1 MEGRHLHSNGSTS
14 LGSFSREMQYQST
27 EADRARDR
35 AAQQQHRDPR
45 EPAARPQPYV
55 QPFSVHLQS
64 GPVTVSGIDTS
75 VYNQQTFT
83 NDRPAYTP
91 PPPPERPPK
100 FPHVPV
106 YPPDWR
112 WESRELDGQV
122 FLGPVIPSEQHHT
135 HEWAYPPQERDGQP
149 FNQRGSNASTLGWRD
164 CPVKRKPV
172 DAPTRS
178 EGRHSFARVIN
189 TKRTNRPG
197 TIQKSP
203 RPEVDPDAV
212 RRWLERQQPMRG
224 ARSVIRNITS
234 KHYASRPRPTT
245 TVSGHPNRLGVY
257 EPPPTQQRVR
267 HKSRTERDHAGAR
280 STATT
285 AADRPRAVRPPRPE
299 ACQNSASMQ
308 RAVQPAGRSCSTGSP
323 RTETNQDQTL
333 VAVAPVAHTALAV
346 PVEPSSPE
354 QDPELQDSLSRA
366 AAKAADEKRKAAK
379 AASCRR
385 HRATV
390 ADLRKELASV
400 RSMAEITRDLLIP
413 LVGADKWSEI
423 QRQAGQA
430 RVVAASK
437 QPMKRPYIAPESSS
451 DEESENSDCPPKRK
465 TRTVAQGVL
474 TNMTVEDYL
483 WAPLTVI
490 KWIVKSM
497 TAIFWSLLTRAREPR
512 ETTEQDTQTS
522 PKGDAHL
529 CQCADC
535 ECTYQVGQF
544 APLCDECFAHHDAG
558 DVCICDCCTQPGQS
572 PKWATSRKARNKLA
586 HATNGNT
593 TIVKRVYLEGAPI
606 LAKGETDLK
615 RFLLWSID
623 LRAFCETMGLTQW
636 VIGPA
641 PAAPTE
647 AAALA
652 THREKLAEGLRY
664 LCAMVADSNLKA
676 GIALNAGGSGVEG
689 YQYLAEEFLQGRS
702 VQSQYLQMLR
712 EMRLQMNDSVV
723 VFRNQWQKTVSQLR
737 PPPDASILCEMFAQS
752 VTMDTGTFYDACID
766 QDLSRADVGI
776 YTRKVTQLCQKRKD
790 RADQKVR
797 SGESDNVAGG
807 TALQATVER
816 AVHRAMRNAGPP
828 RKKEPAGNNTQR
840 DGANSR
846 RNGDRQGSSQR
857 TKQCVRCGSVNHSRS
872 ECRAPKAKCQFTYP
886 DGTKC
891 GGDHLEK
898 FCWAKHPELC
908 KLPKIKASIQ
918 KRLGHTERSAHHSRT
933 KSWASDDEDEDDE
946 EACGLACE
954 VVQTPCETYELHPF
968 DTYMRLNEE
977 YVQEE
982 ACKCP
987 RLPPGETCRSIHP
1000 VEENGVCSL
1009 CNETANLPDGT
1020 TTCEC
1025 PGDCCNPLGEC
1036 EAAKT
1041 STEDAVPYPS
1051 ADAIPANGTTSLT
1064 ESKTSTEDAVPYP
1077 SADAIPANVTTTLTE
1092 SANTCETVYPS
1103 DDDEAVCQA
1112 SITAPKI
1119 SPLSDRTE
1127 AVIEIAGHL
1136 TEIKNQLVVDTGA
1149 SDHIIFDERCIQQ
1162 LDMHT
1167 STRIRIKTGNKVS
1180 AVTSIGPATFAVQDN
1195 HGNTVYLTRRVLYI
1209 KGGFTANLWSVPK
1222 DFDAHG
1228 TRTEFEPNNCITLS
1242 DGTVIPFHRG
1252 TIRQYVLDYQP
1263 PGYGII
1269 AERSTN
1275 AHHGDSEAAIAQLST
1290 EAEALSLWH
1299 RRMGHCSATVLH
1311 HLPKHVLHVPEQLC
1325 TAAEASAHNKACLIC
1340 PMAKLKA
1347 ASHPD
1352 NRKEPGAKKGNAPQR
1367 WRDQLCDKFGERIFM
1382 DLAGPLPPSIQ
1393 KGFRYVSS
1401 FVDDGTDMIWVY
1413 FCVHKSEQKT
1423 LHNRFRAD
1431 TRRYG
1436 DVKEYHSD
1444 NGGEY
1449 KDKEYLADILQE
1461 GAARTFTVPYTPN
1474 QNNKAEN
1481 AFWRIF
1487 CIARA
1492 LLFESGMPSG
1502 HWPYAIQHA
1511 VYILQRTPVRRIAE
1525 GAPVWSTPYYNA
1537 HGRKP
1542 SSRHLRVWGC
1552 RVLVE
1557 TTAMQR
1563 KQQDSAKLAPRAE
1576 VAYYMGRSRDRRAYV
1591 LFIPEPG
1598 CTDFTRGKYVERR
1611 TVIFHENTVPR
1622 TMTMSAR
1629 KQIASTGKEQNPP
1642 DNDDSEDGEAATEVA
1657 TPPVPPTAR
1666 PTRLCATPGCTLP
1679 DGHDLGHSFE
1689 RGGGGGGG
1697 LPSGNLRPR
1706 TAMITGVDD
1715 SPPPQG
1721 MPTKQFKLASGAKL
1735 IWAKSASHFD
1745 LSDAMFAT
1753 NVLDQEEVVEALAT
1767 QDKGY
1772 LNALVARQKT
1782 FRNEGDDSFHTRSVP
1797 KNIRD
1802 ALKSA
1807 DKKEWIKAMEDE
1819 LSSHLQNGTW
1829 ILVPKKTIPG
1839 KRRQVGSTWAYDLKR
1854 AEDGT
1859 IKRYKA
1865 RLCAQ
1870 GFSQEEG
1877 VDYFETYSNT
1887 IRYETLRMILAI
1899 AALYSLHLSSIDIKT
1914 AYLNGYIEEGLDIFM
1929 TPPRGFTLRTDRN
1942 NPAGVATFSD
1952 SYAPDDKYVCLLKRS
1967 IYGLK
1972 QSGRRWE
1979 TCLWNRLRELGGA
1992 QCEVDPCMWVI
2003 KREGRILLIAIYV
2016 DDVVFATNSPTFR
2029 DGIVSQLKESYN
2041 VVDQGELTWIFGTA
2055 IKQNLDAGT
2064 VQINQGMYIE
2074 DLVRQYTPD
2083 QVKGRAVP
2091 CSPDIYDLQNLPEG
2105 EMLHPQYRTIIGQL
2119 MWVSIISRPD
2129 IAFAVSYLARFNA
2142 KGTQLHFD
2150 WALRVVSYLKVTMD
2164 KTITYRRETDGQL
2177 TEHLLAHSELKEF
2190 VFGKNSVIFFSDSS
2204 HGGERPMAG
2213 YIGFLADAPF
2223 AWSAFRLTLTPLSV
2237 CQGEYHAATKA
2248 AVAAKAYADIMQWAG
2263 YPSQM
2268 ATPIFCDNKAAVL
2281 LSDSGISSKKLRHVA
2296 THIAFLRE
2304 LINSGNI
2311 MLLHIST
2318 KGQIA
2323 DIFTKPLHAATF
2335 HELRVRLVN

>member
-1 MEGRHLHSNGSTS
+1 MD
-14 LGSFSREMQYQST
+14 Q
-27 EADRARDR
+27 DR
-35 AAQQQHRDPR
+35 
-45 EPAARPQPYV
+45 
-55 QPFSVHLQS
+55 S
-64 GPVTVSGIDTS
+64 
-75 VYNQQTFT
+75 
-83 NDRPAYTP
+83 
-91 PPPPERPPK
+91 
-100 FPHVPV
+100 
-106 YPPDWR
+106 
-112 WESRELDGQV
+112 
-122 FLGPVIPSEQHHT
+122 
-135 HEWAYPPQERDGQP
+135 
-149 FNQRGSNASTLGWRD
+149 
-164 CPVKRKPV
+164 
-172 DAPTRS
+172 
-178 EGRHSFARVIN
+178 
-189 TKRTNRPG
+189 
-197 TIQKSP
+197 
-203 RPEVDPDAV
+203 
-212 RRWLERQQPMRG
+212 
-224 ARSVIRNITS
+224 
-234 KHYASRPRPTT
+234 
-245 TVSGHPNRLGVY
+245 
-257 EPPPTQQRVR
+257 
-267 HKSRTERDHAGAR
+267 
-280 STATT
+280 
-285 AADRPRAVRPPRPE
+285 
-299 ACQNSASMQ
+299 
-308 RAVQPAGRSCSTGSP
+308 
-323 RTETNQDQTL
+323 L
-333 VAVAPVAHTALAV
+333 VAVASMANTALAV
-346 PVEPSSPE
+346 PIGSVSPD
-354 QDPELQDSLSRA
+354 QDPELQDNLSQA
-366 AAKAADEKRKAAK
+366 AAKAANEKRKAAK

-413 LVGADKWSEI
+413 FVGADKWSEL
-423 QRQAGQA
+423 QRQVGQA
-430 RVVAASK
+430 RVATTGTMPK
-437 QPMKRPYIAPESSS
+437 KRPYIAPESSS
-451 DEESENSDCPPKRK
+451 DELSEDSDSHPKRK
-465 TRTVAQGVL
+465 PSAVAPVVL
-474 TNMTVEDYL
+474 TNMITKDYL
-483 WAPLTVI
+483 WAPLTVL
-490 KWIVKSM
+490 KWVIESM
-497 TAIFWSLLTRAREPR
+497 ATIFWSMLTRAKEPR
-512 ETTEQDTQTS
+512 KTAEQDTQA
-522 PKGDAHL
+522 PPQGDVPL

-535 ECTYQVGQF
+535 DCTYQVGQF

-558 DVCICDCCTQPGQS
+558 DVCICDCRTQPGQV
-572 PKWATSRKARNKLA
+572 PEWATSRKARNKLA

-593 TIVKRVYLEGAPI
+593 TIVKRVYLEGAPL

-615 RFLLWSID
+615 KFLLWTID
-623 LRAFCETMGLTQW
+623 LRAFCETMGLTEW

-641 PAAPTE
+641 PAAPTD

-652 THREKLAEGLRY
+652 THRERLAEGLRY

-676 GIALNAGGSGVEG
+676 GIALNAGGSGVVG
-689 YQYLAEEFLQGRS
+689 YQYLSDEFLQGRS
-702 VQSQYLQMLR
+702 VQSQYLQMLQN
-712 EMRLQMNDSVV
+712 MRLQAHDSVV

-752 VTMDTGTFYDACID
+752 VTLDTGTFYDACID
-766 QDLSRADVGI
+766 QDLSRADANV

-790 RADQKVR
+790 RVDQKTR

-816 AVHRAMRNAGPP
+816 AVHRAMQGVGPP
-828 RKKEPAGNNTQR
+828 RKRDPAGNNTQR
-840 DGANSR
+840 KGANNR
-846 RNGDRQGSSQR
+846 RNGDQQGSSQR
-857 TKQCVRCGSVNHSRS
+857 AKCVRCGSENHVRS
-872 ECRAPKAKCQFTYP
+872 ECRAPKAKCQFTFP

-908 KLPKIKASIQ
+908 KLPKVKAAIE
-918 KRLGHTERSAHHSRT
+918 KRLGRTERSAHHSRT

-954 VVQTPCETYELHPF
+954 VIHPPCETSETCETYELHPF
-968 DTYMRLNEE
+968 DTYVRLNEE
-977 YVQEE
+977 YAREE

-987 RLPPGETCRSIHP
+987 RLPPGGVCRSIHP
-1000 VEENGVCSL
+1000 IEENGICSL

-1025 PGDCCNPLGEC
+1025 PGDCCNPLSEC
-1036 EAAKT
+1036 EAAEA
-1041 STEDAVPYPS
+1041 STEDAVPCPR
-1051 ADAIPANGTTSLT
+1051 ADAVPANG
-1064 ESKTSTEDAVPYP
+1064 
-1077 SADAIPANVTTTLTE
+1077 TTTLTE

-1103 DDDEAVCQA
+1103 DDDEAACQA
-1112 SITAPKI
+1112 NITVPKV
-1119 SPLSDRTE
+1119 SPLSDQTE

-1149 SDHIIFDERCIQQ
+1149 SDHIIFDERCIRQH
-1162 LDMHT
+1162 DMHVP
-1167 STRIRIKTGNKVS
+1167 TRIRIKTGNKVS
-1180 AVTSIGPATFAVQDN
+1180 AVTSVGPATFAVQDN
-1195 HGNTVYLTRRVLYI
+1195 HGSTVYLTRRVLYI
-1209 KGGFTANLWSVPK
+1209 KGGFTANLWSVPQ

-1228 TRTEFEPNNCITLS
+1228 TRTEFEPKNCITLS
-1242 DGTVIPFHRG
+1242 DGTVIPFQRG
-1252 TIRQYVLDYQP
+1252 SIRQYVLDYQP
-1263 PGYGII
+1263 PVSGVI
-1269 AERSTN
+1269 AERSTQD
-1275 AHHGDSEAAIAQLST
+1275 HHRDPEAAVAQLST
-1290 EAEALSLWH
+1290 AAEAVSLWH
-1299 RRMGHCSATVLH
+1299 RRMGHCSAAVLH
-1311 HLPKHVLHVPEQLC
+1311 HLPEHVLHVPEQLC
-1325 TAAEASAHNKACLIC
+1325 TAAEASAHNRACLIC

-1352 NRKEPGAKKGNAPQR
+1352 NRKEPGAKKGNATQK

-1393 KGFRYVSS
+1393 RGFRYVSS

-1413 FCVHKSEQKT
+1413 FCAHKSEQKV
-1423 LHNRFRAD
+1423 LHARFRAD

-1436 DVKEYHSD
+1436 DVSEYHSD

-1502 HWPYAIQHA
+1502 HWPYAVQHA
-1511 VYILQRTPVRRIAE
+1511 VYIMQRTPVRRIAE
-1525 GAPVWSTPYYNA
+1525 GAPVWRTPYYNA

-1552 RVLVE
+1552 QVLVE

-1563 KQQDSAKLAPRAE
+1563 KQHDSAKLAPRAE
-1576 VAYYMGRSRDRRAYV
+1576 IGYYMGRSRDRKAYV

-1598 CTDFTRGKYVERR
+1598 CKGLEKGRYVERR
-1611 TVIFHENTVPR
+1611 TVVFHEDKVPR
-1622 TMTMSAR
+1622 TMTSSAR
-1629 KQIASTGKEQNPP
+1629 QQMTGTGEEQYPP
-1642 DNDDSEDGEAATEVA
+1642 DNDDSEDGETATEA
-1657 TPPVPPTAR
+1657 ANPPTTR
-1666 PTRLCATPGCTLP
+1666 PTRLCTTPGCTLP

-1689 RGGGGGGG
+1689 RGDGGG

-1706 TAMITGVDD
+1706 PAHRRAAMITGVDD
-1715 SPPPQG
+1715 SPLTPPKGVSPPTPPKGQ
-1721 MPTKQFKLASGAKL
+1721 PTKQFKLASGARL
-1735 IWAKSASHFD
+1735 IWAKNASHFD

-1767 QDKGY
+1767 QDKGH

-1782 FRNEGDDSFHTRSVP
+1782 FRNEGDDSFHVRSVP

-1807 DKKEWIKAMEDE
+1807 DYKEWIAAMEDE

-1829 ILVPKKTIPG
+1829 ILVPKNSIPG

-1854 AEDGT
+1854 AADGT

-1899 AALYSLHLSSIDIKT
+1899 AALYDLHLSSIDIKT

-1929 TPPRGFTLRTDRN
+1929 TPPRGFTLRTDKN

-1952 SYAPDDKYVCLLKRS
+1952 SYVPDDKYVCLLKRS

-1979 TCLWNRLRELGGA
+1979 TCLWNKLRELGAA

-2055 IKQNLDAGT
+2055 IKQNLDVGT
-2064 VQINQGMYIE
+2064 VQVNQGMYIE
-2074 DLVRQYTPD
+2074 DLVRQYAPE

-2129 IAFAVSYLARFNA
+2129 IAFAVSYLARFNS

-2150 WALRVVSYLKVTMD
+2150 SALRVVAYLKATMD
-2164 KTITYRRETDGQL
+2164 KAITYRRETDGQL

-2190 VFGKNSVIFFSDSS
+2190 VFGKNSVIFYSDSS

-2311 MLLHIST
+2311 MLLHIGT

-2323 DIFTKPLHAATF
+2323 DIFTKPLQAATF
-2335 HELRVRLVN
+2335 HELRARLTN